1 MSRADLVT
9 LGTER
14 ENATA
19 PGCPAGATAWEG
31 RWPLG
36 GRGGFSAAPT
46 QPWELCLGK
55 RLLLSRQQ
63 TECEVPKARTPHS
76 ENSGRRGAGWGRQG
90 DGVALRAWGAPVTAS
105 AALLKTDRAG
115 WGGAAGPAGMRS
127 ADAEERTPGTTERAA
142 GKGGGADG
150 PMAGPSES
158 ANGWKPARVWRRRG
172 ARPG

>member
-63 TECEVPKARTPHS
+63 TVRSPQGPHGSFGEQREARGGLGA
-76 ENSGRRGAGWGRQG
+76 SGRRGCTESLGSASDSLGR
-90 DGVALRAWGAPVTAS
+90 
-105 AALLKTDRAG
+105 AAENRPCG
-115 WGGAAGPAGMRS
+115 MGGARL
-127 ADAEERTPGTTERAA
+127 
-142 GKGGGADG
+142 
-150 PMAGPSES
+150 
-158 ANGWKPARVWRRRG
+158 ARLG
-172 ARPG
+172 